1 MEGNQEDLANA
12 FIDVSIKKNVDALFG
27 VDIKRSME
35 NLNQLV
41 ISLYSEHKGHDPRS
55 HHDEVYHLKVHPNV
69 IECCMEDLFDVG
81 CARDVARISIRKA
94 QVQKAKVSPVERIVY
109 RFFMLTKEVHNI
121 ASKLHVKKVIAE
133 ADWATMMQEAYAL
146 KSQGKVVYVQP
157 YIPTKQLFVLILQ
170 DDWMLKMCIQL

>member
-81 CARDVARISIRKA
+81 CAWHVTRISIRKA
-94 QVQKAKVSPVERIVY
+94 
-109 RFFMLTKEVHNI
+109 
-121 ASKLHVKKVIAE
+121 
-133 ADWATMMQEAYAL
+133 
-146 KSQGKVVYVQP
+146 
-157 YIPTKQLFVLILQ
+157 
-170 DDWMLKMCIQL
+170 